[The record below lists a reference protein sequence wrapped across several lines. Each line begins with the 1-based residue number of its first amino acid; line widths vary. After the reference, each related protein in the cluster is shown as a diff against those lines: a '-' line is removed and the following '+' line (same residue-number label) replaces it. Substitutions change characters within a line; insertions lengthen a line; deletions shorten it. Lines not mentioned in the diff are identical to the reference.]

1 VSDFTVLLADD
12 IPPHTFWNAANASG
26 EWWIKVIVCLL
37 LVSAVLF
44 ITKDA
49 GPRVRKYI
57 VGGITFIAGAFYVLY
72 FLWPSPVNRKPDEI
86 PGSVAEHISFYLD
99 DALPI
104 VATIANIIGAFL
116 LGLGGYSVLNI
127 HIRKVSKQQRDWG
140 FSLVLLVCLFAM
152 LIIGYWDWHQ
162 RKIDPGGARL
172 DLASNWTTV
181 NYINDFL
188 FDGLFQQM
196 DAAMFSIIA
205 FYILSAAYRA
215 FRIRSVEATILLGS
229 AFIVIL
235 SLMGALEY
243 LWTHSVVNEHS
254 TFTLTEIAKWLRDS
268 FQTPAIRA
276 IDFGVGV
283 GALAMGL
290 RLWLSLEKQGAN

>member
-1 VSDFTVLLADD
+1 MRDFTTFFADD
-12 IPPHTFWNAANASG
+12 IPPHTFWNAANGSS
-26 EWWIKVIVCLL
+26 EWWIKVLVSL
-37 LVSAVLF
+37 LVVSGLLF
-44 ITKDA
+44 LAKDA
-49 GPRVRKYI
+49 GPRARKYI
-57 VGGITFIAGAFYVLY
+57 VGTITFIAGAFYVLY

-86 PGSVAEHISFYLD
+86 PGSVSEHISFYLD

-104 VATIANIIGAFL
+104 VATIANIFAAFL

-127 HIRKVSKQQRDWG
+127 HIRKLIKKERDWR
-140 FSLVLLVCLFAM
+140 FSIVLLVCLFAM
-152 LIIGYWDWHQ
+152 LIIGYWDWYQ
-162 RKIDPGGARL
+162 RKIDTGGARL
-172 DLASNWTTV
+172 DLASNWTAV

-229 AFIVIL
+229 ALIVIL
-235 SLMGALEY
+235 SLMGAVEFV
-243 LWTHSVVNEHS
+243 WTTHVVTNP
-254 TFTLTEIAKWLRDS
+254 TFSLTEIAKWLRDS